1 MAKTT
6 FQDGKPIHITLGP
19 DVRFMWPYV
28 FEKRPN
34 DDGEDKYE
42 VVIQIPYANKKAIGL
57 FEDAI
62 DEAISRGYSG
72 ELSEK
77 STFKKGT
84 KESALK
90 LPLKD
95 GADKAD
101 DDYAD
106 LFDGYMFA
114 TARTDRR
121 PKVLDVNGQEIIDP
135 EEMYSGAIGAVSITV
150 YPYNN
155 KSQGVGIQLN
165 HIMKLDDGER
175 IGGGGVSAEDAF
187 AEYMGSGGERRS
199 SRSRSRDED
208 ERPTRGRSESRSRGR
223 DDEDDAP
230 RRGESRSRSRDAEDD
245 DERRPSRGSSRSR
258 GRGGSDDPMFD

>member
-1 MAKTT
+1 MSKTT

-42 VVIQIPYANKKAIGL
+42 TVIQIPYANKKAIAL

-62 DEAISRGYSG
+62 DEAIARGYSG

-95 GADKAD
+95 GDDKAD

-106 LFDGYMFA
+106 LFEGYMYA
-114 TARTDRR
+114 TARADRR
-121 PKVLDVNGQEIIDP
+121 PSVLDINGQQILDP

-155 KSQGVGIQLN
+155 RSQGVGIQLN

-175 IGGGGVSAEDAF
+175 IGGGGISAEDAF
-187 AEYMGSGGERRS
+187 ADYMGSDGRGERRQ

-208 ERPTRGRSESRSRGR
+208 ERPVRERTESRSRGR
-223 DDEDDAP
+223 DEDE
-230 RRGESRSRSRDAEDD
+230 
-245 DERRPSRGSSRSR
+245 DERRPSRGSGRSR
-258 GRGGSDDPMFD
+258 GRGSDDPMFN

>member
-42 VVIQIPYANKKAIGL
+42 VVIQIPYANKKAIAL
-57 FEDAI
+57 FEDAV
-62 DEAISRGYSG
+62 DEAIARGYSG

-90 LPLKD
+90 IPLKD

-101 DDYAD
+101 DDYAE
-106 LFDGYMFA
+106 LFEGYMFA

-135 EEMYSGAIGAVSITV
+135 EEFYSGAVGAVSITV
-150 YPYNN
+150 YSYNN

-187 AEYMGSGGERRS
+187 ADYMPSGGGS
-199 SRSRSRDED
+199 SRSGRSRGRDED
-208 ERPTRGRSESRSRGR
+208 ERPARGRT
-223 DDEDDAP
+223 
-230 RRGESRSRSRDAEDD
+230 ESRSRSRDTEDD
-245 DERRPSRGSSRSR
+245 DERRPARGSSRSR